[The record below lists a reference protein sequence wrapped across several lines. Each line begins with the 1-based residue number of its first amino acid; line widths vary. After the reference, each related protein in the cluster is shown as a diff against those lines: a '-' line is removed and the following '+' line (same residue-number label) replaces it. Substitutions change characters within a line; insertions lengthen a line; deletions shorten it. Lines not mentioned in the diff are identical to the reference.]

1 VVPYLKYKEHY
12 RPIATVPNAPVDF
25 LGQIAA
31 DYMSQQTMVI
41 VPRMPIRSG
50 DKIEMITAGD
60 VQVKQ
65 EVKLQALREEDKVIL
80 PPVKAQPP
88 PTMQQVLSQA
98 PPSAHSREIQAPWE
112 IAKPELAA
120 REKVLVI
127 LDLQNAI
134 QEPSTRKAFFTRRRD
149 DSWERE
155 AQRAFGFPIKIDTEV
170 QSVDEN
176 NVIPCLVDFEEPAPR
191 QLKQGSIHVSPR
203 IPLSFPI
210 GIKAVF
216 NDQTADITI
225 QNNTP
230 VARVEAILSMRWGV
244 HVQFAPNQTMV
255 WAPNR
260 RFEFISAIPGQRAAL
275 TEEIRAR
282 MEVERGVQKW
292 RMSFTVVDG
301 WSRYPLDLAVD
312 SSMD

>member
-1 VVPYLKYKEHY
+1 
-12 RPIATVPNAPVDF
+12 

-31 DYMSQQTMVI
+31 DYMNQQTMVK
-41 VPRMPIRSG
+41 VARYPIRSG
-50 DKIEMITAGD
+50 DNIEMITAGD

-88 PTMQQVLSQA
+88 PTMQQILRQA
-98 PPSAHSREIQAPWE
+98 PPRAQSREVQAPWE

-127 LDLQNAI
+127 LELQNAI
-134 QEPSTRKAFFTRRRD
+134 QEPASRKAFFTRRRD
-149 DSWERE
+149 DSWEKE

-170 QSVDEN
+170 QSVEEN
-176 NVIPCLVDFEEPAPR
+176 TVIPCMVDFEDPAPR

-210 GIKAVF
+210 GIKAAF
-216 NDQTADITI
+216 NDQTAEITI

-230 VARVEAILSMRWGV
+230 VSRVEAMLSM
-244 HVQFAPNQTMV
+244 
-255 WAPNR
+255 
-260 RFEFISAIPGQRAAL
+260 
-275 TEEIRAR
+275 
-282 MEVERGVQKW
+282 
-292 RMSFTVVDG
+292 
-301 WSRYPLDLAVD
+301 
-312 SSMD
+312 